1 MVQLYVKSPTAP
13 GATPEWML
21 IELQGA
27 IESPDNEQLTG
38 RFIGDLHF
46 NLKGVPVLII
56 GHHILYGKVTDL
68 EKPFIVLMKNENAA
82 KVIDGDHASDAM
94 DVDSSQDGNGRDNT
108 LSQQDDTYYYVNAV
122 IKKKMIFKARP
133 KPIITNVPKKV

>member
-1 MVQLYVKSPTAP
+1 MVQLYVKSPSAP

-27 IESPDNEQLTG
+27 IESPDDEQLAG

-56 GHHILYGKVTDL
+56 GHHILYGKVANL
-68 EKPFIVLMKNENAA
+68 EKPFLVLMKNENAS
-82 KVIDGDHASDAM
+82 KTDDEDDASHTM
-94 DVDSSQDGNGRDNT
+94 DVDSSHDVRGCAESS
-108 LSQQDDTYYYVNAV
+108 LQDDTHYYVNAV
-122 IKKKMIFKARP
+122 IKKKMIFKTRP
-133 KPIITNVPKKV
+133 KPIITSVPKKV

>member
-1 MVQLYVKSPTAP
+1 MVQLYVKSPSAP

-27 IESPDNEQLTG
+27 IESPDDEQLAG

-56 GHHILYGKVTDL
+56 GHHILYGKVANL
-68 EKPFIVLMKNENAA
+68 EKPFIVLMKNESAT
-82 KVIDGDHASDAM
+82 KTYDEDDASHAM
-94 DVDSSQDGNGRDNT
+94 DVDSSHDAESS
-108 LSQQDDTYYYVNAV
+108 LQDDTHYYVNAV
-122 IKKKMIFKARP
+122 IKKKMIFKTRP
-133 KPIITNVPKKV
+133 KPIITSVPKKV